1 MESEGDKGAHEL
13 VTSLAWIADGVDE
26 LEDDPVEVLME
37 MGRYEPEL
45 AIHYIGMQW
54 FSDGLTEDEA
64 GAFLGITY
72 IDYFVADET
81 NQISELAWVSDG
93 ITLDEAWAV
102 HGVGG
107 IAFEDE
113 NAANAVISEAWFRD
127 GISSEEADVLLALG
141 LLADKTGAA
150 VQFLS
155 MPFLETIEETDAL
168 ALFSLYQLALETW
181 HNLATMPSEFHLF
194 LQHPTISDGI
204 TDEETVLVTLASSAY
219 AGNPGLIDSLLD
231 PARVMLESRVVQ
243 LPVAGAV
250 ELMIARTEPG
260 PHEVWTSWKQLCDLQ
275 RCIWVS
281 RFL

>member
-72 IDYFVADET
+72 IDYFVADES

-113 NAANAVISEAWFRD
+113 NARTRLFRRLGSETA
-127 GISSEEADVLLALG
+127 S
-141 LLADKTGAA
+141 AA
-150 VQFLS
+150 KRQ
-155 MPFLETIEETDAL
+155 MCC
-168 ALFSLYQLALETW
+168 SLWGCWLIRQERLC
-181 HNLATMPSEFHLF
+181 S
-194 LQHPTISDGI
+194 
-204 TDEETVLVTLASSAY
+204 SSACRFWR
-219 AGNPGLIDSLLD
+219 PSK
-231 PARVMLESRVVQ
+231 R
-243 LPVAGAV
+243 
-250 ELMIARTEPG
+250 RT
-260 PHEVWTSWKQLCDLQ
+260 H
-275 RCIWVS
+275 
-281 RFL
+281 